1 MAVSAFLEVYIPS
14 GQKQAHTVDI
24 DGNFD
29 AEWGV
34 EVNAVNP
41 HEAEIDRIRNLTIT
55 NSNFN
60 FKSLYLNE
68 TGYFIQIKM
77 NNTDFHVSE
86 ATPRTEFRV
95 IHRSV

>member
-1 MAVSAFLEVYIPS
+1 MNIGLPMPIPKVQRIIIPNKKHNKINLKKEVIYLAVSAFLEVYIPS

-41 HEAEIDRIRNLTIT
+41 PKRRLIGLEI
-55 NSNFN
+55 
-60 FKSLYLNE
+60 
-68 TGYFIQIKM
+68 
-77 NNTDFHVSE
+77 
-86 ATPRTEFRV
+86 
-95 IHRSV
+95 

>member
-1 MAVSAFLEVYIPS
+1 MLLITRS
-14 GQKQAHTVDI
+14 G
-24 DGNFD
+24 
-29 AEWGV
+29 
-34 EVNAVNP
+34 
-41 HEAEIDRIRNLTIT
+41 DRIRNLTIT
-55 NSNFN
+55 NSSFN

-68 TGYFIQIKM
+68 TGHFIQIKM